1 MAHSYIIHHDFQKQ
15 SGPSRPSRL
24 ARHRQPSPHLPPCN
38 VPHLHGFCI
47 AIYSGS
53 GGENPVSLRPD
64 SPLRIPCS
72 IRSPP
77 TGPRG
82 HRETPLFTITI
93 TITFRSRSFDF
104 PPSSMRRLRL
114 LVSDFVVD
122 AFFPQV
128 LRSSC
133 QILPSC
139 KSVGFV
145 SVHCFAGG
153 HSWLR
158 EQESYFLHNVPGR
171 LLPRLF
177 AVTGLLALGLF

>member
-1 MAHSYIIHHDFQKQ
+1 
-15 SGPSRPSRL
+15 
-24 ARHRQPSPHLPPCN
+24 
-38 VPHLHGFCI
+38 
-47 AIYSGS
+47 
-53 GGENPVSLRPD
+53 
-64 SPLRIPCS
+64 
-72 IRSPP
+72 
-77 TGPRG
+77 
-82 HRETPLFTITI
+82 
-93 TITFRSRSFDF
+93 
-104 PPSSMRRLRL
+104 MRRLRL

-145 SVHCFAGG
+145 SVQYCFEGG
-153 HSWLR
+153 HSLQR
-158 EQESYFLHNVPGR
+158 EEEEEENSQLCDYFLHDVPGR